1 MFECHINV
9 VSWPCFRLFQHLTA
23 ILPVGP
29 SAPHVWCTSS
39 SEKPLITGDMNHQLK
54 SSTEW
59 CLHDHIHPISSM
71 YMYSIMVRDLS
82 WSPRFQDSPDDI
94 LILAA
99 SIAHPRSSPNK
110 HQQTLPISGDTH
122 TISGSSQGTG
132 WYVAILPDRRAWE
145 RLWRTTPGNTRCGH
159 SKWIDPVTVVSKGI
173 VNLTYWTMG
182 LVFPKVLLTL
192 LVMLWFILCERCK

>member
-9 VSWPCFRLFQHLTA
+9 LSRPCFRLFQHLTA
-23 ILPVGP
+23 NLPVGT

-99 SIAHPRSSPNK
+99 QLLIPDPHQTNINKLCQFLEIHTRFQGRVKARGGTWRSF
-110 HQQTLPISGDTH
+110 PIVGR
-122 TISGSSQGTG
+122 GSDCGEPLLGPPDVGTQN
-132 WYVAILPDRRAWE
+132 E
-145 RLWRTTPGNTRCGH
+145 
-159 SKWIDPVTVVSKGI
+159 
-173 VNLTYWTMG
+173 
-182 LVFPKVLLTL
+182 
-192 LVMLWFILCERCK
+192 